1 VASSLFICFGF
12 FIMQRIA
19 MGLGV
24 SGDLPPA
31 LAAWLP
37 NLVFGLAGLV
47 LIWRAR

>member
-1 VASSLFICFGF
+1 
-12 FIMQRIA
+12 

-24 SGDLPPA
+24 GGTLPPL

-37 NLVFGLAGLV
+37 NLVFGLTGLV